1 MHLYDDMIKMEY
13 PLKSRDI
20 KKHPPM
26 AIEDRAKIFAP
37 FAALKGYEEAIA
49 MAQKEKQAES
59 KDSAFFL
66 CPDYDIL
73 ISGNC
78 SFSEIAG

>member
-1 MHLYDDMIKMEY
+1 MENTENFKDKKMHLYDDMIKMEY

-49 MAQKEKQAES
+49 MAQKEK
-59 KDSAFFL
+59 
-66 CPDYDIL
+66 
-73 ISGNC
+73 
-78 SFSEIAG
+78 